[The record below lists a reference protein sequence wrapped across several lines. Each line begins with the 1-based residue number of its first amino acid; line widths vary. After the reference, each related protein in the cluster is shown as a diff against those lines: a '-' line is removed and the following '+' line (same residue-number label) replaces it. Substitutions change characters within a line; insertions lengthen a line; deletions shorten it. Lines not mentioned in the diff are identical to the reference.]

1 MDYKI
6 EICVSF
12 EHLYFYTFM
21 LFSAHID
28 DLLGKQWSEGGECL
42 HFHHHVD
49 LLSDMFTGCVSTW
62 SVLLEFGVS
71 SSSIDCW
78 QNSGHSQVA
87 S

>member
-12 EHLYFYTFM
+12 EHLYFYTFI

-28 DLLGKQWSEGGECL
+28 DFLGKQWSEGGECL

-49 LLSDMFTGCVSTW
+49 LLSAMECALGAWHLFTKHR
-62 SVLLEFGVS
+62 LLAEQ
-71 SSSIDCW
+71 W
-78 QNSGHSQVA
+78 A
-87 S
+87 